1 MKQKKKY
8 KSIIMSLTEHQRE
21 RMKRE
26 VLFLKPKKIHD
37 HKLISWWHRILREQK
52 KIDDFYEDM
61 RLVC

>member
-1 MKQKKKY
+1 
-8 KSIIMSLTEHQRE
+8 MSLTEHQRE